1 MIIKVWQILQFIQ
14 VWNWITAW
22 LRPRT
27 VLCWFVCI
35 TVYRCCDFLEV
46 LQHYQDNVMCKTGK
60 RYLSIDFLLI
70 EHWDKNQN
78 LMSYIYI
85 QENWILKFSSV
96 IWQPFCLDPNVPISP
111 RGPHNEINLFSISLS
126 YTKLMM
132 SQIHPGTFQKT
143 RRSVQRRHTGAANC
157 SRRHS
162 SCGNQQRYLAWK
174 EPHFDCRSLGG
185 TNHKERPWAVTT
197 TDCKYMGLGDV
208 TKRSNI
214 TRYCI
219 QHCKN

>member
-1 MIIKVWQILQFIQ
+1 M
-14 VWNWITAW
+14 
-22 LRPRT
+22 
-27 VLCWFVCI
+27 
-35 TVYRCCDFLEV
+35 
-46 LQHYQDNVMCKTGK
+46 
-60 RYLSIDFLLI
+60 SSDFLLI

-78 LMSYIYI
+78 SISYICI
-85 QENWILKFSSV
+85 QENWILTFSSA
-96 IWQPFCLDPNVPISP
+96 IWQPFCLDPNVPTSP
-111 RGPHNEINLFSISLS
+111 LGPHNEIILFCIALLH
-126 YTKLMM
+126 TKLMM

-214 TRYCI
+214 TRYSTLQEPI
-219 QHCKN
+219 YFQIKTHPGPLSAKLLGGKYRKISNISRTEYQNLNVSRLGLQLFLRNILKPSVMKM